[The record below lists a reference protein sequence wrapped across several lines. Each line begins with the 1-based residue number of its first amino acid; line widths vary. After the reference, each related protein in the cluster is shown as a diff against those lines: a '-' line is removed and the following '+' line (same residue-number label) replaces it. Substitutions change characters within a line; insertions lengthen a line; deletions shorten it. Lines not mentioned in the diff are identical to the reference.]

1 MAAVD
6 PILSQSKA
14 LALKADVLDERETPK
29 LIKVYEKTA
38 FDLNQGSLKKLRLD
52 TNASCSK

>member
-14 LALKADVLDERETPK
+14 LELRADVLDERETPK

-38 FDLNQGSLKKLRLD
+38 FDLNQGSLKKVGRL
-52 TNASCSK
+52 SLLQ